1 MFGAVRRCCM
11 RALVTWTSVLG
22 VFELSDSRCCVF
34 SNYLRNWHPTGIWQ
48 LHLLKS
54 SYVTVTRELAAVS
67 CRITWGSRIGCV
79 HTTRMGCAGSKEPKE
94 PELNSNRDEA
104 TSLDG
109 INVAEKPGVSLQR
122 KKSSQVGRTSPDA
135 ERCHARRLTSVA
147 PLWPCG
153 PARAARPSRALPAP
167 SLLIASLPAPS
178 GTKRCRVGRPVS
190 GAWV

>member
-1 MFGAVRRCCM
+1 M
-11 RALVTWTSVLG
+11 RPLALVTWTVPRLFLTGCLSCQIHVAVPLIIISVIG
-22 VFELSDSRCCVF
+22 TPPA
-34 SNYLRNWHPTGIWQ
+34 YWQ

-147 PLWPCG
+147 PHPCG

-190 GAWV
+190 GAWA

>member
-1 MFGAVRRCCM
+1 M
-11 RALVTWTSVLG
+11 
-22 VFELSDSRCCVF
+22 SDSRVPF
-34 SNYLRNWHPTGIWQ
+34 LIISVIGTPPAYWQ

-190 GAWV
+190 GAWA